1 MDNVRRFLVA
11 RIGFKLKIAVE
22 NFCVKLHIDTSSRLE
37 IVAGSVSGS
46 TDCRRCPAALPAW
59 FDVRVDD
66 EFPVLVGTAKD
77 VSRRRCRNGRGEGN
91 TWEEENNKSG
101 EKSNRPVVVLLWER
115 YREWYDVEATRSN
128 SKSSLGQ
135 FIRFVRRIPP
145 YIWVI
150 NQTDE
155 EITVVVK
162 KYAPTRRV
170 VGTQVNVSLIGGGI
184 SLDFESSKI
193 EGTEKKLAL
202 KRGTRTNLWL
212 FSLSGQEQM
221 ALASSVSLKALIE
234 TRSFRMVES
243 GWVLGCTFVVV
254 QTWFRVID
262 GRRTCCKR

>member
-1 MDNVRRFLVA
+1 M
-11 RIGFKLKIAVE
+11 KIAVE
-22 NFCVKLHIDTSSRLE
+22 NFCVKLRIDTSSRLE

-46 TDCRRCPAALPAW
+46 SDCRRCPAALPAW

-77 VSRRRCRNGRGEGN
+77 ISRRRCRNGRGEGN
-91 TWEEENNKSG
+91 TWEEENKKSD

-193 EGTEKKLAL
+193 KDTEKKLAPQARDPVKSL
-202 KRGTRTNLWL
+202 AIFPLWTRADGFGIISIFKGTDRNPVIQNGRVRISARVYFRGGPNLV
-212 FSLSGQEQM
+212 SG
-221 ALASSVSLKALIE
+221 
-234 TRSFRMVES
+234 
-243 GWVLGCTFVVV
+243 
-254 QTWFRVID
+254 D
-262 GRRTCCKR
+262 

>member
-1 MDNVRRFLVA
+1 MDIVRRLLVA

-59 FDVRVDD
+59 FNVRVDD

-91 TWEEENNKSG
+91 TWEEENKKSG

-115 YREWYDVEATRSN
+115 YREWHDVEATRSN

-145 YIWVI
+145 YI

-162 KYAPTRRV
+162 KYSPARRV

-202 KRGTRTNLWL
+202 RARDPDKSLAVFPLWTRADGFGIISIFKGTDRNPVIQNGRVWMGARVYFRGGPNLV
-212 FSLSGQEQM
+212 SG
-221 ALASSVSLKALIE
+221 
-234 TRSFRMVES
+234 
-243 GWVLGCTFVVV
+243 
-254 QTWFRVID
+254 D
-262 GRRTCCKR
+262 